1 MNELNKVLNYFNEF
15 TLETAIDIIIAVGI
29 IVLFKIFSTGIAN
42 IVTKVLKKKIKKSE
56 RRKSAIYVTTRRLV
70 DLIGIYVAII
80 FLKRPLLISVTILGY
95 ISKIFKVLVIYSL
108 ARIIAESI
116 TMNTFKK
123 ISNNNDE
130 DEGDGISTFVVKIIR
145 GVVYIVATFIAIFEL
160 GYDLSGLVTGLGIG
174 SVVITLAAQNLAKDL
189 LGGFIIFTDKPFKV
203 GDWIQFGEYEGTVED
218 ITYRSTRLRTFENSI
233 VNIPNS
239 IIANDS
245 LINCSKIEK
254 RRYKI
259 NLGLT
264 LETPLSKVKIIEEK
278 IKTMLKEKEN
288 VMDDSIIVKFD
299 KITDNTINLLIY
311 AFTDSVDYGSFLK
324 QKEEINFKIMQILE
338 SENAELAYDTKTV
351 YIKQ

>member
-1 MNELNKVLNYFNEF
+1 MNEFNKIVTYFEGF
-15 TLETAIDIIIAVGI
+15 TLETIIDIIIAIGI
-29 IVLFKIFSTGIAN
+29 IVVFKIFSTGIAN
-42 IVTKVLKKKIKKSE
+42 VITKILKKKIKKAE
-56 RRKSAIYVTTRRLV
+56 RKKTAIYGTSKKLV
-70 DLIGIYVAII
+70 NLIGVYIAIV
-80 FLKRPLLISVTILGY
+80 FLKRPLLISAVVFGYVT
-95 ISKIFKVLVIYSL
+95 KIFKVLVIYSL

-116 TMNTFKK
+116 TMDSFRKF
-123 ISNNNDE
+123 SNNDE

-145 GVVYIVATFIAIFEL
+145 GLVYIVATFIAILEL
-160 GYDLSGLVTGLGIG
+160 GYDLSGLVTGLGIS

-189 LGGFIIFTDKPFKV
+189 LGGFVIFTDKPFKV
-203 GDWIQFGEYEGTVED
+203 GDWIQFGDYEGTVED

-239 IIANDS
+239 IIANES

-259 NLGLT
+259 NLGLA
-264 LETPLSKVKIIEEK
+264 LETPLSKVKTVEEK

-338 SENAELAYDTKTV
+338 SENVELAYDTKTV
-351 YIKQ
+351 YVKH

>member
-1 MNELNKVLNYFNEF
+1 MNEFNKIVTYFEGI
-15 TLETAIDIIIAVGI
+15 TLETIIDVIIAIGI
-29 IVLFKIFSTGIAN
+29 IVVFKIFSTGISN
-42 IVTKVLKKKIKKSE
+42 VVPKILRKKMKKTERKKS
-56 RRKSAIYVTTRRLV
+56 AMYNTTKKLV
-70 DLIGIYVAII
+70 NLIGIYIAIL
-80 FLKRPLLISVTILGY
+80 FLKRPLLISTVIFGY
-95 ISKIFKVLVIYSL
+95 ITKIFKVLVIYSL
-108 ARIIAESI
+108 ARIIAETI
-116 TMNTFKK
+116 TIDTFRKF
-123 ISNNNDE
+123 SNNNE

-145 GVVYIVATFIAIFEL
+145 GLVYIIATFIAILEL
-160 GYDLSGLVTGLGIG
+160 GYDLSGLITGLGIS

-189 LGGFIIFTDKPFKV
+189 LGGFVIFTDKPFKV
-203 GDWIQFGEYEGTVED
+203 GDWIQFGDYEGTVED

-239 IIANDS
+239 IIANES

-264 LETPLSKVKIIEEK
+264 LETPLNKIKTVEEK

-311 AFTDSVDYGSFLK
+311 AFTDSVDYESFLK

-338 SENAELAYDTKTV
+338 SENVELAYDTKTV
-351 YIKQ
+351 YVKH

>member
-1 MNELNKVLNYFNEF
+1 MNEFNKIVSYFSNF
-15 TLETAIDIIIAVGI
+15 TVETVIDIIIAIGI
-29 IVLFKIFSTGIAN
+29 TVFFRIFSTGIAN
-42 IVTKVLKKKIKKSE
+42 VTTKLLRKKIKKAD
-56 RRKSAIYVTTRRLV
+56 RRKSALYNTTRKLV
-70 DLIGIYVAII
+70 NLIGIYIAII
-80 FLKRPLLISVTILGY
+80 FLKRPLLISTIILGY
-95 ISKIFKVLVIYSL
+95 ITKVFKVLVIYSV
-108 ARIIAESI
+108 ARIIAEAI
-116 TMNTFKK
+116 TMDTFRKF
-123 ISNNNDE
+123 SNNDE

-145 GVVYIVATFIAIFEL
+145 GLVYIVATFIAVLEL
-160 GYDLSGLVTGLGIG
+160 GYDLSGLVTGLGIS

-189 LGGFIIFTDKPFKV
+189 LGGFVIFTDKPFKV
-203 GDWIQFGEYEGTVED
+203 GDWIQFKDYEGTVED

-239 IIANDS
+239 IIANES

-259 NLGLT
+259 NLGIT
-264 LETPLSKVKIIEEK
+264 LETPLNKVKIIEEK
-278 IKTMLKEKEN
+278 IKTMLKEKEA

-338 SENAELAYDTKTV
+338 SENVELAYDTKTV
-351 YIKQ
+351 YVKQ

>member
-1 MNELNKVLNYFNEF
+1 MNIIELTFKIICVILFAKALAGCF
-15 TLETAIDIIIAVGI
+15 TTDSKTMRKLQRKFMTEADDNRVNFIYKTIRCVIYIIAVLVVIALLGI
-29 IVLFKIFSTGIAN
+29 NLN
-42 IVTKVLKKKIKKSE
+42 
-56 RRKSAIYVTTRRLV
+56 
-70 DLIGIYVAII
+70 
-80 FLKRPLLISVTILGY
+80 TIL
-95 ISKIFKVLVIYSL
+95 
-108 ARIIAESI
+108 A
-116 TMNTFKK
+116 
-123 ISNNNDE
+123 
-130 DEGDGISTFVVKIIR
+130 
-145 GVVYIVATFIAIFEL
+145 
-160 GYDLSGLVTGLGIG
+160 GLGIG

-189 LGGFIIFTDKPFKV
+189 LGGFVIFTDKPFKV
-203 GDWIQFGEYEGTVED
+203 GDWIQFGDYEGTVED

-239 IIANDS
+239 IIANES

-264 LETPLSKVKIIEEK
+264 LETPLNKVKTVEEK

-311 AFTDSVDYGSFLK
+311 AFTDSVDYESFLK

-338 SENAELAYDTKTV
+338 SENVELAYDTKTV
-351 YIKQ
+351 YVKY

>member
-1 MNELNKVLNYFNEF
+1 MNELNKIITYFEGF
-15 TLETAIDIIIAVGI
+15 TLETIIDIIIAIGI
-29 IVLFKIFSTGIAN
+29 IVIFKIFSTGIAN
-42 IVTKVLKKKIKKSE
+42 IVTKILRKKMKKTERKKS
-56 RRKSAIYVTTRRLV
+56 AMYNTTKKLV
-70 DLIGIYVAII
+70 NLIGIYIAIL
-80 FLKRPLLISVTILGY
+80 FLKRPLLISAVVFGY
-95 ISKIFKVLVIYSL
+95 ITKIFKVLVIYSI

-116 TMNTFKK
+116 TMDTFRKF
-123 ISNNNDE
+123 SNNDE

-145 GVVYIVATFIAIFEL
+145 GLVYIIATFIAILEL
-160 GYDLSGLVTGLGIG
+160 GYDLSGLVTGLGIS

-189 LGGFIIFTDKPFKV
+189 LGGFVIFTDKPFKV
-203 GDWIQFGEYEGTVED
+203 GDWIQFGDYEGTVED

-239 IIANDS
+239 IIANES

-264 LETPLSKVKIIEEK
+264 LETPLNKVKTVEEK
-278 IKTMLKEKEN
+278 IKTMLKEKED

-338 SENAELAYDTKTV
+338 SENVELAYDTKTI
-351 YIKQ
+351 YMKN

>member
-1 MNELNKVLNYFNEF
+1 MNEFNKIVTYFEGF
-15 TLETAIDIIIAVGI
+15 TLETIIDIIIAIGI
-29 IVLFKIFSTGIAN
+29 IVVFKIFSTGIAN
-42 IVTKVLKKKIKKSE
+42 VVTKILKKKIKKVE
-56 RRKSAIYVTTRRLV
+56 RKKTAIYITSKKLV
-70 DLIGIYVAII
+70 NLIGVYIAIV
-80 FLKRPLLISVTILGY
+80 FLKRPLLISAVVFGYVT
-95 ISKIFKVLVIYSL
+95 KIFKVLVIYLL

-116 TMNTFKK
+116 TMDSFRKF
-123 ISNNNDE
+123 SNNDE

-145 GVVYIVATFIAIFEL
+145 GLVYIVATFIAILEL
-160 GYDLSGLVTGLGIG
+160 GYDLSGLVTGLGIS

-189 LGGFIIFTDKPFKV
+189 LGGFVIFTDKPFKV
-203 GDWIQFGEYEGTVED
+203 GDWIQFGDYEGTVED

-239 IIANDS
+239 IIANES

-259 NLGLT
+259 NLGIA
-264 LETPLSKVKIIEEK
+264 LETPLSKVKTVEEK

-338 SENAELAYDTKTV
+338 SENVELAYDTKTV
-351 YIKQ
+351 YVKH

>member
-1 MNELNKVLNYFNEF
+1 MNEFNKIVTYFEGF
-15 TLETAIDIIIAVGI
+15 TLETIIDIIIAIGI
-29 IVLFKIFSTGIAN
+29 IVVFKIFSTGIAN
-42 IVTKVLKKKIKKSE
+42 VITKILKKKIKKAE
-56 RRKSAIYVTTRRLV
+56 RKKTAIYGTSKKLV
-70 DLIGIYVAII
+70 NLIGVYIAIV
-80 FLKRPLLISVTILGY
+80 FLKRPLLISAVVFGYVT
-95 ISKIFKVLVIYSL
+95 KIFKVLVIYLL

-116 TMNTFKK
+116 TMDSFRKF
-123 ISNNNDE
+123 SNNDE

-145 GVVYIVATFIAIFEL
+145 GLVYIVATFIAILEL
-160 GYDLSGLVTGLGIG
+160 GYDLSGLVTGLGIS

-189 LGGFIIFTDKPFKV
+189 LGGFVIFTDKPFKV
-203 GDWIQFGEYEGTVED
+203 GDWIQFGDYEGTVED

-239 IIANDS
+239 IIANES

-259 NLGLT
+259 NLGLA
-264 LETPLSKVKIIEEK
+264 LETPLSKVKTVEEK

-338 SENAELAYDTKTV
+338 SENVELAYDTKTV
-351 YIKQ
+351 YVKH

>member
-1 MNELNKVLNYFNEF
+1 MNEFNKIVTYFEGF
-15 TLETAIDIIIAVGI
+15 TLETIIDVIIAIGI
-29 IVLFKIFSTGIAN
+29 IVVFKIFSTGIAN
-42 IVTKVLKKKIKKSE
+42 VVTKILRKKMKKTERKKS
-56 RRKSAIYVTTRRLV
+56 AMYNTTKKLV
-70 DLIGIYVAII
+70 NLIGIYIAIL
-80 FLKRPLLISVTILGY
+80 FLKRPLLISTVIFVY
-95 ISKIFKVLVIYSL
+95 ITKIFKVLVIYSL

-116 TMNTFKK
+116 TMDTFRKF
-123 ISNNNDE
+123 SNNNE

-145 GVVYIVATFIAIFEL
+145 GLVYIIATFIAILEI
-160 GYDLSGLVTGLGIG
+160 GYDLSGLITGLGIS

-189 LGGFIIFTDKPFKV
+189 LGGFVIFTDKPFKV
-203 GDWIQFGEYEGTVED
+203 GDWIQFGDYEGTVED

-239 IIANDS
+239 IIANES

-264 LETPLSKVKIIEEK
+264 LETPLNKVKTVEEK

-311 AFTDSVDYGSFLK
+311 AFTDSVDYESFLK

-338 SENAELAYDTKTV
+338 SENVELAYDTKTV
-351 YIKQ
+351 YVKR

>member
-1 MNELNKVLNYFNEF
+1 ME
-15 TLETAIDIIIAVGI
+15 
-29 IVLFKIFSTGIAN
+29 
-42 IVTKVLKKKIKKSE
+42 
-56 RRKSAIYVTTRRLV
+56 
-70 DLIGIYVAII
+70 
-80 FLKRPLLISVTILGY
+80 
-95 ISKIFKVLVIYSL
+95 IFKVLVIYSL

-116 TMNTFKK
+116 TMDTFRKF
-123 ISNNNDE
+123 SDNNE

-145 GVVYIVATFIAIFEL
+145 GLVYIIATFIAILEL
-160 GYDLSGLVTGLGIG
+160 GYDLSGLITGLGIS

-189 LGGFIIFTDKPFKV
+189 LGGFVIFTDKPFKV
-203 GDWIQFGEYEGTVED
+203 GDWIQFGDYEGTVED

-239 IIANDS
+239 IIANES

-264 LETPLSKVKIIEEK
+264 LETPLNKVKIVEEK

-338 SENAELAYDTKTV
+338 SENVELAYDTKTV
-351 YIKQ
+351 YVKK

>member
-1 MNELNKVLNYFNEF
+1 MNEFNKIVTYFEGF
-15 TLETAIDIIIAVGI
+15 TLETIIDIIIAIGI
-29 IVLFKIFSTGIAN
+29 IVVFKIFSTGIAN
-42 IVTKVLKKKIKKSE
+42 VITKILKKKIKKAE
-56 RRKSAIYVTTRRLV
+56 RKKTAIYGTSKKLV
-70 DLIGIYVAII
+70 NLIGVYIAIV
-80 FLKRPLLISVTILGY
+80 FLKRPLLISAVVFGYVT
-95 ISKIFKVLVIYSL
+95 KIFKVLVIYSL

-116 TMNTFKK
+116 TMDSFRKF
-123 ISNNNDE
+123 SNNDE

-145 GVVYIVATFIAIFEL
+145 GLVYIVATFIAILEL
-160 GYDLSGLVTGLGIG
+160 GYDLSGLVTGLGIS

-189 LGGFIIFTDKPFKV
+189 LGGFVIFTDKPFKV
-203 GDWIQFGEYEGTVED
+203 GDWIQFGDYEGTVED

-239 IIANDS
+239 IIVNES

-259 NLGLT
+259 NLGLA
-264 LETPLSKVKIIEEK
+264 LETPLSKVKTVEEK

-338 SENAELAYDTKTV
+338 SENVELAYDTKTV
-351 YIKQ
+351 YVKH